1 MKALLRTLP
10 VLILIILAMVCIFWI
25 PNLFKSWGLSSKGIL
40 YVQLIILGTY
50 LVGYFTSEIASYLFK
65 RSN

>member
-1 MKALLRTLP
+1 MKALVRTLP

-50 LVGYFTSEIASYLFK
+50 LVGYFTSEITSYLIK